1 MLNPVLNSAHKTSAS
16 QRMSDNNGHSHF
28 NKEGK
33 MRAVYR
39 TAIGAALCMTLGF
52 TGCGSTGSS
61 SGANYLYKNYT
72 VAGGSVVA
80 GEGRSVLL
88 EGKPLALSGT
98 GIKVGDSLREVQLAQ
113 TDLSP
118 IALTNTKGKGKVRI
132 ISVVPSLD
140 TPVCEEQTHYLSE
153 KNKGLDKMVELV
165 TISVDTPFAQK
176 RFAKE
181 AKIANITFLSDYRD
195 AEFGKAYGLF
205 IKGPHILARTV
216 MVVDANNTV
225 RYLQVTPE
233 LTQLPNLDEAFAVA
247 KSLISQS

>member
-1 MLNPVLNSAHKTSAS
+1 
-16 QRMSDNNGHSHF
+16 
-28 NKEGK
+28 

-39 TAIGAALCMTLGF
+39 MIIGAALCMTLGL
-52 TGCGSTGSS
+52 TGCASTGN
-61 SGANYLYKNYT
+61 SGGAKFHYKGYT
-72 VAGGSVVA
+72 IAGGSAVA
-80 GEGRSVLL
+80 GEGRTVLF

-98 GIKVGDSLREVQLAQ
+98 GIKVGDSLREVTLTQ

-118 IALTNTKGKGKVRI
+118 IALTDTKGRGKVRI

-181 AKIANITFLSDYRD
+181 AQIANVTFLS
-195 AEFGKAYGLF
+195 AGLQ
-205 IKGPHILARTV
+205 KRLAG
-216 MVVDANNTV
+216 
-225 RYLQVTPE
+225 
-233 LTQLPNLDEAFAVA
+233 
-247 KSLISQS
+247 

>member
-1 MLNPVLNSAHKTSAS
+1 MKAAHRLIVGATVC
-16 QRMSDNNGHSHF
+16 M
-28 NKEGK
+28 
-33 MRAVYR
+33 
-39 TAIGAALCMTLGF
+39 AIGLA
-52 TGCGSTGSS
+52 GCGSTGRS
-61 SGANYLYKNYT
+61 SGTSFLYKNYP
-72 VAGGSVVA
+72 VAGGSAVA
-80 GEGRSVLL
+80 GEGRTVFF

-98 GIKVGDSLREVQLAQ
+98 GIKVGDSLREVTLTQ

-118 IALTNTKGKGKVRI
+118 IALTDTKGKGKVRI

-153 KNKGLDKMVELV
+153 KNKGLDKMVEFV

-181 AKIANITFLSDYRD
+181 AQIANVTFLSDYRD

-205 IKGPHILARTV
+205 INGPHILARTV
-216 MVVDANNTV
+216 MVVDAHNTV

-233 LTQLPNLDEAFAVA
+233 LTQLPDLEEAFAVA
-247 KSLISQS
+247 KSLITAS

>member
-1 MLNPVLNSAHKTSAS
+1 
-16 QRMSDNNGHSHF
+16 
-28 NKEGK
+28 
-33 MRAVYR
+33 MRAVHR
-39 TAIGAALCMTLGF
+39 MIVGATVCMAIGLA
-52 TGCGSTGSS
+52 GCGSTGIS
-61 SGANYLYKNYT
+61 SGTSFRYKNYT
-72 VAGGSVVA
+72 VAGGSAVA
-80 GEGRSVLL
+80 GEGRTVLF

-98 GIKVGDSLREVQLAQ
+98 SIKVGDSLREVTLTQ

-118 IALTNTKGKGKVRI
+118 IALTDTKGKGKVRI

-153 KNKGLDKMVELV
+153 KNKGLDKVVELV

-181 AKIANITFLSDYRD
+181 AKIANVTFLSDYRD

-205 IKGPHILARTV
+205 INGPHILARTV

-233 LTQLPNLDEAFAVA
+233 LTQLPDLDEAFAVA
-247 KSLISQS
+247 KSLITAS